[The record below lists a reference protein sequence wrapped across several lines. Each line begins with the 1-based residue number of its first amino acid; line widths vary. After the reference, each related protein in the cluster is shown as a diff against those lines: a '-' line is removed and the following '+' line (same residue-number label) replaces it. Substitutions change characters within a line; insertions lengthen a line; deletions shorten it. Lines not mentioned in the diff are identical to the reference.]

1 MKNHLSSGVYDM
13 DLTKLVIDV
22 TGLGIYGYDAYKE
35 IRINDNVQLELGE
48 VSVVLACLS
57 PGTTKEHIDNL
68 IHAFEKLSKK
78 HRKSEETDIPS
89 YHYSY
94 PRMIVPP
101 RDAYDA
107 PHKIVPLTNCIGE
120 ISAETVMAYPPG
132 IPLVIPGKIITD
144 EAVKLIECYSKEGGE
159 VLKDTPEDVIK
170 IIDRSNWYLSDS
182 IPLSDL

>member
-1 MKNHLSSGVYDM
+1 MNSRLSPGERYDQMMRAKNGELDVMIGPRSALFTPFP
-13 DLTKLVIDV
+13 DLGLIVIDEEHES
-22 TGLGIYGYDAYKE
+22 AYKE

-107 PHKIVPLTNCIGE
+107 PHKIVPLTNC
-120 ISAETVMAYPPG
+120 TVK
-132 IPLVIPGKIITD
+132 ILCPLTKRILFR
-144 EAVKLIECYSKEGGE
+144 AVTQNSL
-159 VLKDTPEDVIK
+159 
-170 IIDRSNWYLSDS
+170 
-182 IPLSDL
+182 